1 MKYYLIAGEASGD
14 LHGSNLMKG
23 LKKVDSDA
31 EFRFWGGDLMQQQGG
46 KLVKHYKETA
56 IMGFLE
62 VILNLRKIN
71 NFLTICK
78 KDILKYNPDVLILI
92 DYPGFNLRIAEFAK
106 SKGIKVYYYISP
118 KIWAWKESRIKKI
131 KAFVDR
137 MFVIFPFEVD
147 YFKKHSY
154 PVDYAGNP
162 LLDAVQEKINDEGS
176 LDEFINNNG
185 LEKKPIIG
193 LLAGSRK
200 QEIDRN
206 LGVMLEI
213 VHHYKNYQFVIAAAP
228 SIEPNYYQQF
238 VQKNN
243 VKVVFNQT
251 YDVLKHAEAAL
262 VTSGT
267 ATLETALFNVPQ
279 VVCYRAGNISYFI
292 AKQFVKTKYISLVN
306 IIMDAEVV
314 KELIQFDM
322 NAEKLE
328 TELNKILY
336 DKAFR
341 QQMLNNYEG
350 LRKKLGGTGAS
361 ERVAQLLYNYL
372 QEDVNP
378 V

>member
-23 LKKVDSDA
+23 LKKVDSGA

-46 KLVKHYKETA
+46 TLVKHYKETA

-62 VILNLRKIN
+62 VIINLRNIN
-71 NFLTICK
+71 NFLIICK

>member
-62 VILNLRKIN
+62 VIINLRKIN

>member
-23 LKKVDSDA
+23 LKNIDPEA

-46 KLVKHYKETA
+46 HLVKHYKETA

-62 VILNLRKIN
+62 VVLNLRKIN
-71 NFLTICK
+71 NFLKICK
-78 KDILKYNPDVLILI
+78 KDILIYSPDVLILI
-92 DYPGFNLRIAEFAK
+92 DYPGFNLRIAEFAQ

-147 YFKKHSY
+147 YFKKHNY

-162 LLDAVQEKINDEGS
+162 LLDAVQEKLNDPGS
-176 LDEFINNNG
+176 FDDFINNNG
-185 LEKKPIIG
+185 LENKPIIAI
-193 LLAGSRK
+193 LAGSRK

-213 VHHYKNYQFVIAAAP
+213 IDHYKNYQFVIATAP
-228 SIEPNYYQQF
+228 SIEPDYYQKF
-238 VQKNN
+238 VQNN
-243 VKVVFNQT
+243 RVKVVFNQT
-251 YDVLKHAEAAL
+251 YDVLKYANAAL

-279 VVCYRAGNISYFI
+279 VVCYRAGNVSYFI
-292 AKQFVKTKYISLVN
+292 AKQFVKTQYISLVN
-306 IIMDAEVV
+306 LVMNAEVV
-314 KELIQFDM
+314 KELIQFEM
-322 NAEKLE
+322 NAEKLK

-336 DKAFR
+336 DTNFR
-341 QQMLNNYEG
+341 QKMLDNYKE

-361 ERVAQLLYNYL
+361 ERVAKLLYTYL
-372 QEDVNP
+372 QKDINP
-378 V
+378 S